1 MNQAELVRDLQRI
14 MGRERV
20 LSRDTDLLA
29 YSYDAS
35 FVAQLKPYP
44 PDVVVRPT
52 RTEEVRAVIDFANR
66 HRVPV
71 VPRGAGSNMCGS
83 ALPVRGGIVM
93 DLSGM
98 NRILELDLSNLQVV
112 VEPGVVHADLKDRL
126 AGEGFFFP
134 PDPGSS
140 RMCTLGGMV
149 ANNSSGMRSV
159 KYGTTRN
166 YVLGL
171 EVVLPTG
178 EVVVT
183 GGRSSKALKSVSGYD
198 LTQLLVGSEGT
209 LGVITRIRLKVL
221 PLPEARAVVMAA
233 FDTLDKAGMA
243 VQEVLRNR
251 ILPAAAEILD
261 RFSIEAALRYCP
273 GLRLPAAEAVLLLE
287 VDGPRAAVAEEAQRV
302 KDACEPLAFQVEWSD
317 DLAEME
323 RLWEARQVTG
333 AAAARL
339 GPELCRVNDGE
350 DICVPVSRLPEA
362 LRRIQALAEKH
373 GLPIL
378 TFGHIGEGNVHAS
391 VLADLL
397 DPRETD
403 KARAATEDIHRLA
416 LELEG
421 STTGEHGVGLSRAPY
436 MELEHGPALA
446 VMRKIKRVLDPNH
459 ILNPGKMSLD
469 DG

>member
-98 NRILELDLSNLQVV
+98 NRILELDLANLQVV

-126 AGEGFFFP
+126 AEVGFFFP

-178 EVVVT
+178 EVVIT
-183 GGRSSKALKSVSGYD
+183 GGEKFEGPQERFRLRPHPAPGRLRGYPGGD
-198 LTQLLVGSEGT
+198 H
-209 LGVITRIRLKVL
+209 
-221 PLPEARAVVMAA
+221 PYPPESAA
-233 FDTLDKAGMA
+233 PPRGQGGGDG
-243 VQEVLRNR
+243 R
-251 ILPAAAEILD
+251 
-261 RFSIEAALRYCP
+261 LRYP
-273 GLRLPAAEAVLLLE
+273 GQ
-287 VDGPRAAVAEEAQRV
+287 G
-302 KDACEPLAFQVEWSD
+302 
-317 DLAEME
+317 
-323 RLWEARQVTG
+323 G
-333 AAAARL
+333 
-339 GPELCRVNDGE
+339 
-350 DICVPVSRLPEA
+350 
-362 LRRIQALAEKH
+362 
-373 GLPIL
+373 
-378 TFGHIGEGNVHAS
+378 
-391 VLADLL
+391 
-397 DPRETD
+397 
-403 KARAATEDIHRLA
+403 
-416 LELEG
+416 
-421 STTGEHGVGLSRAPY
+421 
-436 MELEHGPALA
+436 
-446 VMRKIKRVLDPNH
+446 
-459 ILNPGKMSLD
+459 
-469 DG
+469 